1 MKEKAYAKVNLFLNV
16 IQKRSDG
23 YHDLEMVMASINLF
37 DVISFQ
43 TINSGIEVVS
53 DTEITAQVQD
63 NIVYK
68 IARFIQEHYNITKGV
83 RITIQKNIPIAA
95 GLAGGSADAA
105 ATLRGLNKLWKLQ
118 LSLEKL
124 AEIGLLFGSDVP
136 FCVYNKLCIAKG
148 RGEELVFLD
157 NKLNTPI
164 LIVNPNIPISTKDV
178 FQQVQAESMTEH
190 KINHMTMG
198 IYNNNT
204 EIIAKELYNSLEPVV
219 FTMEPTIKILKDDML
234 SWGASGALMSGSG
247 ATVFAIDSSKKVLKQ
262 VQETIPDSYFNYL
275 TKLR

>member
-16 IQKRSDG
+16 IQKRTDG

-37 DVISFQ
+37 DVLSFD
-43 TINSGIEVVS
+43 TINDGIEIVS
-53 DTEITAQVQD
+53 DKEITPNVED

-68 IARFIQEHYNITKGV
+68 VARFLQEHYHVTKGV

-95 GLAGGSADAA
+95 GLGGGSADAA

-118 LSLEKL
+118 LSLDKL

-148 RGEELVFLD
+148 RGEELAFLD
-157 NKLNTPI
+157 NKLNIPI

-178 FQQVQAESMTEH
+178 FQQVQPESMTEH

-198 IYNNNT
+198 IYNRNT

-219 FTMEPTIKILKDDML
+219 FTMEPKIQALKDDML

-247 ATVFAIDSSKKVLKQ
+247 ATVFAIDSHKKVLKQ